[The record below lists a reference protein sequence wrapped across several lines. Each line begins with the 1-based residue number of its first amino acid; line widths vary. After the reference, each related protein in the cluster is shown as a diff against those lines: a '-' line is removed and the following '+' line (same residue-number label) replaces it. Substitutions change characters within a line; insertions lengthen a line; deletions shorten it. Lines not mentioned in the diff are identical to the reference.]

1 MNTRQSDPLPRRGD
15 HAFELVTLPQ
25 ARLHVDGENV
35 FVGGPDEIAI
45 VDVAELNSIPALPQ
59 RTGFIEGKTKHAQ
72 IRGDLRIGGNKPHRM
87 RLDVGLRSDDGQ
99 PLRTPPDAFELNV
112 IAKDSIAQ
120 AQAPQIACGRVETE
134 RTEPR
139 LAREGGFPNSRT
151 KRMEVRC
158 DFPPWSRST
167 EQRRHIGRP
176 QRAASAFREVFE
188 RLELCGDPL
197 FPLGNRIPWLT
208 HICQS
213 HACSRSF
220 WSAVESG
227 LFCFCKVH
235 IRWASSSG
243 IGWGSSGFMR

>member
-87 RLDVGLRSDDGQ
+87 RLDVGLRSDDGET
-99 PLRTPPDAFELNV
+99 LGTPPNPFELNV

-120 AQAPQIACGRVETE
+120 TQAPQIACGRVETE
-134 RTEPR
+134 RTESR
-139 LAREGGFPNSRT
+139 LAGKGGFPKSRGSMGMKHLMLLT
-151 KRMEVRC
+151 RLSESPCRKI
-158 DFPPWSRST
+158 P
-167 EQRRHIGRP
+167 IL
-176 QRAASAFREVFE
+176 QRAVAAFRESFE
-188 RLELCGDPL
+188 RFELGSDPL

-208 HICQS
+208 HICHS
-213 HACSRSF
+213 AACSRSF

>member
-1 MNTRQSDPLPRRGD
+1 MSTRHFHPLPASGD
-15 HAFELVTLPQ
+15 HAFELVAKPQ
-25 ARLHVDGENV
+25 SRLHVDGKDA

-59 RTGFIEGKTKHAQ
+59 RTGFIEGKTKTAQ
-72 IRGDLRIGGNKPHRM
+72 IRGDLRIGGNEPHRM
-87 RLDVGLRSDDGQ
+87 RLDVGLRSDDGET
-99 PLRTPPDAFELNV
+99 LGTPPNPFELNV

-120 AQAPQIACGRVETE
+120 TQAPQIACGRVETE

-139 LAREGGFPNSRT
+139 LAREGGFPKFQGTGTVKHLMFLSGFPKLSRR
-151 KRMEVRC
+151 KIAA
-158 DFPPWSRST
+158 F
-167 EQRRHIGRP
+167 
-176 QRAASAFREVFE
+176 QRAVAAFRESFE
-188 RLELCGDPL
+188 RFELGSDPF

-208 HICQS
+208 HICHS
-213 HACSRSF
+213 AACSRSF